1 MLEPLQRSPPPLF
14 QRWDGWPGSHRK
26 HNEREDLAGQSGI
39 LMIHMFISYLP
50 TSILPFPHTLS
61 TPFLS
66 APLIKRMCGEVE
78 EVREMITLGN

>member
-1 MLEPLQRSPPPLF
+1 MLEPLQSSPPPLF
-14 QRWDGWPGSHRK
+14 QHRDGWPGSHRK

-39 LMIHMFISYLP
+39 LMIHVFISYLP

-78 EVREMITLGN
+78 EVREMIT